1 MDTKKGRPPIAK
13 RRSRIHVTLPDDDIA
28 VLKEFTSLTNS
39 TPATFI
45 REIVQTALPD
55 IKTLTEAVRTAQ
67 TSTNNNVRDKGGA
80 MLAKYIAEAEKLQS
94 GLFDEEK

>member
-13 RRSRIHVTLPDDDIA
+13 RRSRIHVTLSDDDIA
-28 VLKEFTSLTNS
+28 ILREFTSLTNS

-45 REIVQTALPD
+45 REIVQIALPD
-55 IKTLTEAVRTAQ
+55 IKVLTDAVREAQ

-80 MLAKYIAEAEKLQS
+80 MLAKYMKEAAGLQED
-94 GLFDEEK
+94 LFNGK